1 MATARAVA
9 EKFFERF
16 GVGDLDGAFAL
27 FSPECTSLTPSG
39 PLNNEKHHAAALALK
54 RALPDSWMDL
64 VRVVELGDEVYVTGR
79 FKGTH
84 DGDLATPIGLLGAT
98 GKALDLPFVDYFRV
112 VDGQIV
118 ECEAVRD
125 RLDMILQLGG
135 IPRP

>member
-1 MATARAVA
+1 
-9 EKFFERF
+9 
-16 GVGDLDGAFAL
+16 
-27 FSPECTSLTPSG
+27 
-39 PLNNEKHHAAALALK
+39 
-54 RALPDSWMDL
+54 MDL

-84 DGDLATPIGLLGAT
+84 DGDLATPIGLLAAT
-98 GKALDLPFVDYFRV
+98 GKTLDLPFVDYFRV

-118 ECEAVRD
+118 ECEALRD

>member
-54 RALPDSWMDL
+54 RALPDSWMISCAWSSW
-64 VRVVELGDEVYVTGR
+64 VTRSTSPAGSR
-79 FKGTH
+79 
-84 DGDLATPIGLLGAT
+84 A
-98 GKALDLPFVDYFRV
+98 FR
-112 VDGQIV
+112 
-118 ECEAVRD
+118 R
-125 RLDMILQLGG
+125 
-135 IPRP
+135 